1 MAARNCTWQPDGH
14 LPTCVSPAFPR
25 LRAGA
30 ASGGWALTLPGSM
43 NPFTR
48 DTTPSGYSL
57 LPNAVQQL
65 YKPNS
70 ILNTEQDHMDRA
82 QNLSGFTKQA
92 SVAFPR
98 SWRDG
103 PISKFALCPFY
114 HACLISLLAFPPVNV
129 VHPGG
134 REGSAGKAF
143 SQLHL
148 QAIPNQD
155 FQQETPPQDHLS
167 STGPWFL

>member
-14 LPTCVSPAFPR
+14 LPTCVSPACPR

-30 ASGGWALTLPGSM
+30 AAGGWELTLPGSI

-48 DTTPSGYSL
+48 DTSPSGCSL

-70 ILNTEQDHMDRA
+70 ILNTQQDHMDRA
-82 QNLSGFTKQA
+82 QNLTGFTKCECYLSKKLEDA
-92 SVAFPR
+92 
-98 SWRDG
+98 

-114 HACLISLLAFPPVNV
+114 HTCLISCLAFPPVNV
-129 VHPGG
+129 VHPGS
-134 REGSAGKAF
+134 REGSSGKAF
-143 SQLHL
+143 SQQHL

-155 FQQETPPQDHLS
+155 LQQVTPPQEHLS